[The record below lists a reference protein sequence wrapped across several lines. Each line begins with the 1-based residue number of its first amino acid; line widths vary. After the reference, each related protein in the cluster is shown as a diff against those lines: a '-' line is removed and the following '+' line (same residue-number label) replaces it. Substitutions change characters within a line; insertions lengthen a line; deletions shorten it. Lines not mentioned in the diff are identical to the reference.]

1 MFVYTSYPSAE
12 LFING
17 KSFGKQTKHG
27 ETPENRFRLMWP
39 HAIYEPG
46 EVKVVAYN
54 ESGKAVA
61 EKTIHTAGK
70 AHHIEL
76 SASRSTLN
84 ADGKDLT
91 YVTLRVVDKE
101 GNLCPNDNRLLQFK
115 VKGAGR
121 FLASANGD
129 PTCLDAFHLPQMH
142 AFGGMLTVI
151 LESGEQPGQ
160 IELSVHG
167 KGLKSGKI
175 SITVQKNN

>member
-1 MFVYTSYPSAE
+1 
-12 LFING
+12 
-17 KSFGKQTKHG
+17 
-27 ETPENRFRLMWP
+27 MWP

-115 VKGAGR
+115 VKGA
-121 FLASANGD
+121 SANGD